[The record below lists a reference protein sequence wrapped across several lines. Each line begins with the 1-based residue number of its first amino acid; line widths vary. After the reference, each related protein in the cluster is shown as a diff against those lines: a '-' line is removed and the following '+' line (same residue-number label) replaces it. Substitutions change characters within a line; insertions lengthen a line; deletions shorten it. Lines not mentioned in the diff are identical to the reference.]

1 LRTSEYQDRNAQ
13 YNWVLEKLNL
23 RKPHVWDYSRLNFK
37 YTCLSKR
44 KLKWFVETK
53 RVEGWHDP
61 RFPTVR
67 GILRR
72 GMTVA
77 GLREFIKLQGA
88 SRSGNLME
96 WDKIWALNQQ
106 IIDPIA
112 PRYTAINQKSKVE
125 FRLLDVTSESW
136 REVALHPKLASLGKK
151 KVKCSSKIWLEPED
165 VKDIDANEE
174 VTLINWGN
182 AIVQK
187 VHRNQ
192 DNSIAFLEGKTNLK
206 GNVKTTKKKLTWLAD
221 DKNLVPALLVEFDYL
236 LSVEKLDEKTEIETV
251 LNEKTKFET
260 EALGESFL
268 ADLKKGE
275 IIQLTRRGF
284 FICDVPA
291 SKSNR
296 TVTLFFIPDG
306 KQKGMSILSSQ
317 VGRQQKK

>member
-1 LRTSEYQDRNAQ
+1 
-13 YNWVLEKLNL
+13 
-23 RKPHVWDYSRLNFK
+23 
-37 YTCLSKR
+37 
-44 KLKWFVETK
+44 
-53 RVEGWHDP
+53 
-61 RFPTVR
+61 
-67 GILRR
+67 
-72 GMTVA
+72 
-77 GLREFIKLQGA
+77 
-88 SRSGNLME
+88 
-96 WDKIWALNQQ
+96 
-106 IIDPIA
+106 
-112 PRYTAINQKSKVE
+112 
-125 FRLLDVTSESW
+125 
-136 REVALHPKLASLGKK
+136 
-151 KVKCSSKIWLEPED
+151 

-260 EALGESFL
+260 EALGESLL